1 MRFKTVIFDFDGTVA
16 DTGRGVRN
24 SIKYAVE
31 QFGIPVGDEEKLDY
45 FIGPPLYES
54 FEHVYGVDKETA
66 EKLVDTYRVYYASKG
81 IYELDVYPGL
91 IDLLSTL
98 KAEGVKLAVAS
109 SKPLHFL
116 KTAVEAVGATQYFD
130 YIIGPE
136 LQNHEAD
143 KSVLIKS
150 ALNAVGLSEKEFDT
164 AVMIGDRFYDIEG
177 AKRVGITS
185 VGVTFGYGKRGELE
199 AAGADVLKDS
209 IEELSEY
216 LFS

>member
-1 MRFKTVIFDFDGTVA
+1 MRFKAVIFDFDGTVA

-31 QFGIPVGDEEKLDY
+31 HFGIPVGDEERLDY

-66 EKLVDTYRVYYASKG
+66 EKLVDTYRIYYASTG

-91 IDLLSTL
+91 IDLLRTL
-98 KAEGVKLAVAS
+98 KSDGVKLAVAS

-116 KTAVEAVGATQYFD
+116 KTAVDTVDAAQYFD

-143 KSVLIKS
+143 KSFLIKS
-150 ALNAVGLSEKEFDT
+150 ALNAIGFSEKDFDE

-185 VGVTFGYGKRGELE
+185 VGVTFGYGKRAELE
-199 AAGADVLKDS
+199 AAGADVLADS
-209 IEELSEY
+209 IEELSAY
-216 LFS
+216 LLS